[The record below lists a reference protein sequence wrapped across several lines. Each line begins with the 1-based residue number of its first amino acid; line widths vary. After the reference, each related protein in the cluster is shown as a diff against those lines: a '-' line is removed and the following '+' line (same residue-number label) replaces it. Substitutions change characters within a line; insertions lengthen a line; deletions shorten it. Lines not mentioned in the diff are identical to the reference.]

1 MVNFSYSGIIQLK
14 IKYFVCMYILYIS
27 IYLIVLMAKDD
38 PDFSMVIFL
47 SVTLL
52 GHFQVRSNKIFQRFS
67 ERDRNLNFVVR
78 TGNDVLFNNYQKC
91 STILS

>member
-1 MVNFSYSGIIQLK
+1 MYV
-14 IKYFVCMYILYIS
+14 YFIYIYIS
-27 IYLIVLMAKDD
+27 NSFNGHLHSESLTGKAKDD

-78 TGNDVLFNNYQKC
+78 TGNCVLFNNYQKC